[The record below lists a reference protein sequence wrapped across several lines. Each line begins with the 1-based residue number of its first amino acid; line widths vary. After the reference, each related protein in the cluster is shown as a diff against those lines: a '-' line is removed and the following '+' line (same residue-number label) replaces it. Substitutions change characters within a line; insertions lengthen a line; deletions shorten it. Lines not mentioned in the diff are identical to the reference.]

1 MLSSI
6 RFPFLSNSAEPSSV
20 SSSFTALLTD
30 GCENGLTLESLAV
43 GADKSVATFTT
54 RGAVWQ
60 ADGSFSLTDADGNT
74 LALNK
79 DSYSDSYTDRE
90 TGKIIATLYYPNAT
104 EEEAAQIAG
113 VSFWQPDDDMVL
125 LEEQAVTIDLQ

>member
-1 MLSSI
+1 MRTANALSFNKFAAI
-6 RFPFLSNSAEPSSV
+6 
-20 SSSFTALLTD
+20 D
-30 GCENGLTLESLAV
+30 G
-43 GADKSVATFTT
+43 
-54 RGAVWQ
+54 
-60 ADGSFSLTDADGNT
+60 
-74 LALNK
+74 
-79 DSYSDSYTDRE
+79 YTDRE